1 MYNAGGSLMVR
12 VLSMGIEILSSVIFV
27 VPAVFILQ
35 YAVFKQR
42 SFSKTAAVMVFM
54 FYLIAIFSVVGIPT
68 VFSWHVDPTFN
79 LIPIIDIVN
88 SPLDYIRNTI
98 LNIILF
104 VPLGFLLP
112 MIWKEYRS
120 LRTAALTGLLLSV
133 LIEVLQI
140 FTFRLTDVDDLITNT
155 AGAVLGFYMARLFS
169 FRLPF
174 GLAECDEN
182 GYSKYEPVIILIVAF
197 LIGFGLKSYV
207 SDAIWDK
214 ILSSPLWE
222 SIR

>member
-1 MYNAGGSLMVR
+1 MVR
-12 VLSMGIEILSSVIFV
+12 ILSMGIEIFSSVIFV
-27 VPAVFILQ
+27 VPAVFILH
-35 YAVFKQR
+35 YAVFKQKR
-42 SFSKTAAVMVFM
+42 FFKTAAVMVFM
-54 FYLIAIFSVVGIPT
+54 FYHIAVFSVVGIPT
-68 VFSWHVDPTFN
+68 VSSWHVDPTFN

-120 LRTAALTGLLLSV
+120 LRTAALAGLILSV

-169 FRLPF
+169 FRLAF
-174 GLAECDEN
+174 GVAEYDEN

-197 LIGFGLKSYV
+197 LIGFSLKSYV

-214 ILSSPLWE
+214 ILSSALWE

>member
-1 MYNAGGSLMVR
+1 MVR
-12 VLSMGIEILSSVIFV
+12 ILSMGIEIFSSVIFV

-35 YAVFKQR
+35 YAVFKQKR
-42 SFSKTAAVMVFM
+42 FSKTAAVMVFM
-54 FYLIAIFSVVGIPT
+54 FYLIAVFSVVGIPT
-68 VFSWHVDPTFN
+68 VSSWHVDPTFN

-120 LRTAALTGLLLSV
+120 LRTAALAGLLLSV
-133 LIEVLQI
+133 LIEILQI

-174 GLAECDEN
+174 GLSLGLAESDEN
-182 GYSKYEPVIILIVAF
+182 GYSRYEPVIILAAAF
-197 LIGFGLKSYV
+197 LIGSCLKAFV
-207 SDAIWDK
+207 ADAIWGK

-222 SIR
+222 NIR

>member
-1 MYNAGGSLMVR
+1 MVR
-12 VLSMGIEILSSVIFV
+12 VLSIGIEIFSSVIFV

-35 YAVFKQR
+35 YAVYKQR

-54 FYLIAIFSVVGIPT
+54 FYLIAVFSVVGMPT
-68 VFSWHVDPTFN
+68 VTSWHVNPTFN

-88 SPLDYIRNTI
+88 SPLDYIRNTV

-120 LRTAALTGLLLSV
+120 LRTAALAGLILSV

-169 FRLPF
+169 FRLPCRLSL
-174 GLAECDEN
+174 GLAENDKN
-182 GYSKYEPVIILIVAF
+182 GFSRYEPGIILAAAF
-197 LIGFGLKSYV
+197 LIGSCLKAFV
-207 SDAIWDK
+207 SDAIWYK
-214 ILSSPLWE
+214 ILSSPLWDN
-222 SIR
+222 IR